1 MTLLEPNSVITKL
14 PSAAVGVLGND
25 SEFNKNNRPFDKAH
39 ATRFKCGRYNKAST
53 ELLPSDSKEYENI
66 L

>member
-1 MTLLEPNSVITKL
+1 MILFEHNSVITKV

-25 SEFNKNNRPFDKAH
+25 SEFSRNNRPFERAQ
-39 ATRFKCGRYNKAST
+39 ATRFKFGKYNKAST
-53 ELLPSDSKEYENI
+53 ELFASLSNEYENI